1 MKHKL
6 IPKRI
11 GALLLCLTL
20 LAGLLPTAAWA
31 ADADKTIMWGT
42 SGISGYDST
51 DGYDYIYFGSWTA
64 QDSERSFS
72 KFVCH

>member
-31 ADADKTIMWGT
+31 ADADKAIMLGT
-42 SGISGYDST
+42 GNISGYDNESNS
-51 DGYDYIYFGSWTA
+51 YDYIYYGT
-64 QDSERSFS
+64 
-72 KFVCH
+72 